1 MITLTVLKRHFVTY
15 YFGCATNLRKRH
27 ARKLDFVG
35 PTAALQLFSF
45 SPSEE
50 LCGAKSISLVCDLRV
65 MSKHSEGP
73 EDIYTVHCTLRRRLQ
88 WDLH

>member
-15 YFGCATNLRKRH
+15 YFGCITNLRKRH

-35 PTAALQLFSF
+35 PRAALQLFSL

-65 MSKHSEGP
+65 MSKHSEAGIFINTFEINANLKIISP
-73 EDIYTVHCTLRRRLQ
+73 T
-88 WDLH
+88 